1 MITAADVQLPQTQ
14 CTYPRCVVPAA
25 KPASA
30 GPRPVTF
37 VTRVSGTTFSEPAP
51 SAILQLLYFVRAEDA
66 NGNLSAPSN
75 IVGGPSLAAQ

>member
-1 MITAADVQLPQTQ
+1 
-14 CTYPRCVVPAA
+14 VPAA

-30 GPRPVTF
+30 TLGVPVVHSAPGPVTF